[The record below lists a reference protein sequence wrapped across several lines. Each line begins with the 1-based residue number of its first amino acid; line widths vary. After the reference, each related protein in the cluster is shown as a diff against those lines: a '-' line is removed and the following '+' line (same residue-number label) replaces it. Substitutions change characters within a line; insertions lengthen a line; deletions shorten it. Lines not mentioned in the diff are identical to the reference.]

1 MGRFFIVALAA
12 IGTVYKIDPAMR
24 PYIDA
29 GFLLL
34 LGCVMFWLGD
44 VVRSWLDR
52 LEAKPHW
59 RKMRTPRRQRPV
71 RPRYSGASTPLLTR

>member
-1 MGRFFIVALAA
+1 MGRFFIIALAA

-29 GFLLL
+29 GFLFLL
-34 LGCVMFWLGD
+34 AAGMFWLGD
-44 VVRSWLDR
+44 IMNRWIDR
-52 LEAKPHW
+52 LAARPH
-59 RKMRTPRRQRPV
+59 RKQAQAPRRQRPV

>member
-1 MGRFFIVALAA
+1 MGRFFIIALAA
-12 IGTVYKIDPAMR
+12 IGTVYKIDPSMR

-34 LGCVMFWLGD
+34 LGCFMFWLGD
-44 VVRSWLDR
+44 LLRVWLDR
-52 LEAKPHW
+52 LEAKPH
-59 RKMRTPRRQRPV
+59 RKKAQAPRRQRPT